1 MEKENKE
8 AVEETTCTTYIAL
21 TNDLLFHMVFTRNA
35 EALKGL
41 LSTML
46 GIPVERIERVE
57 VLNPIQ
63 YSEIID
69 TKLTVLDLKVN
80 LNDSTYVL
88 VEMQVRKFEEWTNR
102 TVVYTCRQVAYQ
114 AHDDFDYSKLEP
126 VIQISIMDY
135 TLFPDHERFF
145 KRYRVADDEGYV
157 YTDKI
162 QFWVMDL
169 TQIDEATEEQKAQ
182 GLVEWAKAFK
192 AASWEEVN
200 QIQNP
205 AVKEAAKTMQLIM
218 SNPTER
224 EMIRMRQTAQN
235 DWITMRNSERRA
247 GRNEGKLEM
256 AKNMKKDGVDPV
268 LIVKYSGLTAEE
280 VAKL

>member
-1 MEKENKE
+1 MVENN
-8 AVEETTCTTYIAL
+8 ETIYVSL
-21 TNDLLFHMVFTRNA
+21 RNDLLFHMVFTRNP

-41 LSTML
+41 LTVL
-46 GIPVERIERVE
+46 LYIPSEQILRVE

-63 YSEIID
+63 YSDVVD
-69 TKLTVLDLKVN
+69 TKLTVLDLKVH
-80 LNDSTYVL
+80 LNDNTYVL

-102 TVVYTCRQVAYQ
+102 TVVYTCRQVADQ
-114 AHDDFDYSKLEP
+114 AHDDFDYSKLES

-135 TLFPDHERFF
+135 TLFPDHKRFF

-169 TQIDEATEEQKAQ
+169 TKIDEATEEQKAQ
-182 GLVEWAKAFK
+182 GLVEWAHAFK
-192 AASWEEVN
+192 ADSWEEVN

-205 AVKEAAKTMQLIM
+205 AVKEAAKTMQLIL

-224 EMIRMRQTAQN
+224 EMIRMRQAAQD
-235 DWITMRNSERRA
+235 DWITIRNSERRA
-247 GRNEGKLEM
+247 GRNEGM
-256 AKNMKKDGVDPV
+256 INT
-268 LIVKYSGLTAEE
+268 LTNLVIKGRLSVQEAAEE
-280 VAKL
+280 ANMSVQAFVKEAGISE